1 MTDKYSSQKTY
12 LATKKQ
18 LRVWLNTDKY
28 EKLKEATKKRGES
41 IYGIINKFVD
51 DYLETAD

>member
-18 LRVWLNTDKY
+18 LRVWLNADKY